1 MKKEDIRKI
10 MEIPGKVRGA
20 VFRTDAEYVREKKGE
35 KGLKLLKDETKKLGY
50 PIDYEKI
57 SVTEWYPLGLRVVSL
72 LAAQKAFAWRKEET
86 KNMGEAAPKYS
97 FIVKILV
104 KHFLTLK
111 KSIKES
117 PEYWRKHYTVGELS
131 IPEFNEKE
139 KYVILRIEEFKAHPI
154 LCTYLAGFFITMI
167 KFVMK
172 SRKKIKSAEIKCV
185 FKGDPYHEYLIK
197 WE

>member
-1 MKKEDIRKI
+1 MTKEDIRKI
-10 MEIPGKVRGA
+10 MEMPGKVRGA
-20 VFRTDAEYVREKKGE
+20 VLQTDAEYVREKKGE
-35 KGLKLLKDETKKLGY
+35 KGLKLLKDETKKLGC

-72 LAAQKAFAWRKEET
+72 LAAQKAFGWGKEEI
-86 KNMGEAAPKYS
+86 KNMGEAAPKHS
-97 FIVKILV
+97 FIVRILV

-131 IPEFNEKE
+131 IPELNEKE
-139 KYVILRIEEFKAHPI
+139 KYFVLQIKEFKAHPI
-154 LCTYLAGFFITMI
+154 LCTYLAGFFTTMS
-167 KFVMK
+167 KFVIK
-172 SRKKIKSAEIKCV
+172 SRKVNTEEIKCV
-185 FKGDPYHEYLIK
+185 FKGDPYHKYLIR